1 MATNLFSDR
10 LKDAAVIHIGRP
22 ETKKHFFTR
31 VLHLIKDPY
40 GRCFRPDRTVALACQ
55 AMAAP
60 SMEMSLSVVGSK
72 LP

>member
-10 LKDAAVIHIGRP
+10 LKDAA
-22 ETKKHFFTR
+22 TKKHFFTR